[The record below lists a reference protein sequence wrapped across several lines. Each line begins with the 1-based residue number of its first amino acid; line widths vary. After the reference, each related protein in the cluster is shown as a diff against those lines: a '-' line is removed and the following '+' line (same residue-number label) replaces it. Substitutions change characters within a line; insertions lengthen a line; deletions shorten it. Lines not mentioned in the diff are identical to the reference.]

1 MFKNLKGWTV
11 GLFAGSLGPS
21 LLHTFSGGL
30 PGLLVYG
37 PITLVLIISGLLLLG
52 SSRISKG
59 EGAAV
64 YIGLVVVL
72 LLVGAF
78 LKVWVASLMAA

>member
-1 MFKNLKGWTV
+1 MLKNLKGWTA
-11 GLFAGSLGPS
+11 GLFAGSLGPM
-21 LLHTFSGGL
+21 LLQALGGGL

-37 PITLVLIISGLLLLG
+37 PITLILMISGLTLLG
-52 SSRISKG
+52 SSRISKR

-72 LLVGAF
+72 LFVGAF
-78 LKVWVASLMAA
+78 LKAWVASLMAA